1 MDCLDC
7 DCDWDSDCLA
17 SRSMEELV
25 AELPLELDL
34 EQLLGDSVSIS
45 RMTLMQVNFHFQ
57 V

>member
-1 MDCLDC
+1 
-7 DCDWDSDCLA
+7 
-17 SRSMEELV
+17 MEELV